1 MSSSSSLYL
10 LVPSRALALDEEIK
24 SNAGRAG
31 LIMTR
36 YSIGEILNTLR
47 THKLDVLMSTETE
60 IADRSGSDGTA
71 ATRQQAIICCSSLA
85 IPWDY
90 QLITRDFSLFTH
102 RFSLLIFNSG
112 SVAVKIC
119 DPTRLYAHGESTG
132 RIDGATVF
140 WKFWRLHER
149 LPQFPIISHMIR
161 LEV

>member
-85 IPWDY
+85 IP
-90 QLITRDFSLFTH
+90 
-102 RFSLLIFNSG
+102 
-112 SVAVKIC
+112 
-119 DPTRLYAHGESTG
+119 
-132 RIDGATVF
+132 
-140 WKFWRLHER
+140 
-149 LPQFPIISHMIR
+149 
-161 LEV
+161 